1 MKTKEQLVSLGL
13 TSKKADEIMMLESAM
28 LAEAVKFSFKKKDG
42 SIREA
47 VGTLDRSKMECEDG
61 TLWEPKGEAKPD
73 VPSLLKY
80 WDLVQMGWRCFN
92 VTNFVAW
99 QH

>member
-1 MKTKEQLVSLGL
+1 MKTKKELVSLGL
-13 TSKKADEIMMLESAM
+13 TKKTADEIMMLESEM
-28 LAEAVKFSFKKKDG
+28 LKNAVKFQYRKKDG
-42 SIREA
+42 TIRDA
-47 VGTLDRSKMECEDG
+47 VGTLDRSKMMLEDG

-73 VPSLLKY
+73 VPKLLKY
-80 WDLVQMGWRCFN
+80 WDLVQMGWRCFD